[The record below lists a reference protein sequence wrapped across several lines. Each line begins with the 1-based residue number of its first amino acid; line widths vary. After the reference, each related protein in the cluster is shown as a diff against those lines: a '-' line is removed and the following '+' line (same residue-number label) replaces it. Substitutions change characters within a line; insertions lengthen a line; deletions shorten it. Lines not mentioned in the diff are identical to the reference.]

1 MKNMKNTIVCICSV
15 LMLAGSGIT
24 AAACSQSDAKGTWR
38 VHMMIWDIAFAERPY
53 SVACKLKVGSGGSIS
68 TSKSVCKVYGVATV
82 PLLGGKLV
90 MDSQCGMKG
99 KMSTPAGPVKI
110 RSGRMDRSKNSFT
123 ALGVDPG
130 DSNSEMFLQAVR
142 Q

>member
-1 MKNMKNTIVCICSV
+1 MKKYVVCLCTV
-15 LMLAGSGIT
+15 FMLAGSGIT

-38 VHMMIWDIAFAERPY
+38 VHMLIWDIAFAERPY
-53 SVACKLKVGSGGSIS
+53 SGICKLKVGSSGSIS
-68 TSKSVCKVYGVATV
+68 TSKSVCKVYGEGTV
-82 PLLGGKLV
+82 PVLGGKIV
-90 MDSQCGMKG
+90 MDSNCGMKG
-99 KMSTPAGPVKI
+99 NMSTPAGPVKI